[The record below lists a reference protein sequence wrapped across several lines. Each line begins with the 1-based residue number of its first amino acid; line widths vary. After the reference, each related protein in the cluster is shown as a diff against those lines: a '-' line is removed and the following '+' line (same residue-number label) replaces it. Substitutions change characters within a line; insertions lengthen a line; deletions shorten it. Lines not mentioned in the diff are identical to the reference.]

1 MEKEVSSAVQLAVT
15 LIAISVVLMLVMGT
29 VYIGNELKVDF
40 VNKAVDTQSQL
51 ETGQLRNMSTSD
63 TLMMPKAAIYTI
75 IAKER
80 TGVNK
85 LIVGSWEYNP
95 TGEKG
100 WWASP
105 DDYYIDLSGKKI
117 IREYVFPED
126 ILLNSLEGKV
136 DVKVTRED
144 TGFYTVSVKNRDY

>member
-1 MEKEVSSAVQLAVT
+1 MK
-15 LIAISVVLMLVMGT
+15 
-29 VYIGNELKVDF
+29 
-40 VNKAVDTQSQL
+40 
-51 ETGQLRNMSTSD
+51 
-63 TLMMPKAAIYTI
+63 
-75 IAKER
+75 
-80 TGVNK
+80 
-85 LIVGSWEYNP
+85 YNP

-126 ILLNSLEGKV
+126 ILLNYLEGKV

>member
-29 VYIGNELKVDF
+29 VYIGNGLKVDF
-40 VNKAVDTQSQL
+40 INKAVDTQSQL
-51 ETGQLRNMSTSD
+51 ETGQLRTMSTSD

-80 TGVNK
+80 TGISK
-85 LIVGSWEYNP
+85 LIVNDIDYMPNENGRWVS
-95 TGEKG
+95 KG
-100 WWASP
+100 DEQDP
-105 DDYYIDLSGKKI
+105 NYDDGK
-117 IREYVFPED
+117 YVFPED
-126 ILLNSLEGKV
+126 ILLNYLEGKV

>member
-51 ETGQLRNMSTSD
+51 ETGQLRTMSTSD

-80 TGVNK
+80 TGISK
-85 LIVGSWEYNP
+85 LIVNDIDYMPNENGRWVS
-95 TGEKG
+95 KG
-100 WWASP
+100 DVLDP
-105 DDYYIDLSGKKI
+105 DYDDGK
-117 IREYVFPED
+117 YVFPED

-144 TGFYTVSVKNRDY
+144 TGLYTVSLKNRDY